1 MAEERTS
8 TGWALASFVLGSIF
22 GAALALLLTP
32 QPGEE
37 TREKLKK
44 VAEKVK
50 DIAVEKAS
58 ELIEET
64 KKRVAVEE
72 EGKESETEIES

>member
-44 VAEKVK
+44 AAEKVK
-50 DIAVEKAS
+50 NIAVEKAS

-64 KKRVAVEE
+64 KKRVATE
-72 EGKESETEIES
+72 KESEVEAED

>member
-1 MAEERTS
+1 MAEERAS
-8 TGWALASFVLGSIF
+8 TGWALASFVLGTVF

-37 TREKLKK
+37 TREKLKRI
-44 VAEKVK
+44 AEKVK

-58 ELIEET
+58 ELLEET
-64 KKRVAVEE
+64 KKKVAKE
-72 EGKESETEIES
+72 EGETDVEVEG